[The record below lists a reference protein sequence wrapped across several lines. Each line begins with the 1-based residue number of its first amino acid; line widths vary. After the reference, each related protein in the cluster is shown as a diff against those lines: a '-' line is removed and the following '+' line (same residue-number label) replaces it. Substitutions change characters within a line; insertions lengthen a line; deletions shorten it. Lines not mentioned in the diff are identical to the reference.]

1 MDSHLLINI
10 FIATIASGT
19 PFVFAAL
26 GELVTEKSGVLN
38 LGVEGMMLVGA
49 ICGFIGMSAS
59 GSVLVA
65 VICGMAAGA
74 GMALIFAILTLNLM
88 ANQVASG
95 LALTIFGLGLSSF
108 LGLPYTSVALGGVPE
123 VHIPLLSDIPV
134 LGEMFFRFDLL
145 IYSSVLLF
153 FGVNWFLF
161 KTKAGLVLRGIG
173 EAPKSAH
180 ALGYNVIGIRYLAV
194 IFGGAMAGLG
204 GVYLSVA
211 YTPMW
216 VEGMVAGR
224 GWVSLALVVFA
235 TWRPARVMVGAYLF
249 GGITIAQFHVQGFG
263 IDCPAQLLSMLPYI
277 ATIVVLVFISRN
289 PNTIRLNSPAS
300 LGITYHPSQPHS

>member
-1 MDSHLLINI
+1 MDLDIIIKILV
-10 FIATIASGT
+10 ATVAAGT
-19 PFVFAAL
+19 PFVYAAL
-26 GELVTEKSGVLN
+26 GELVTERAGVLN

-49 ICGFIGMSAS
+49 IVGFIGMATT
-59 GSVLVA
+59 GSILVG
-65 VICGMAAGA
+65 VVCGMLAGA
-74 GMALIFAILTLNLM
+74 LMSVIFGALTLTLL

-95 LALTIFGLGLSSF
+95 LALTIFGVGLSSF
-108 LGLPYTSVALGGVPE
+108 LGLDYTSVALSGVPE
-123 VHIPLLSDIPV
+123 LHIPLLSNIPV
-134 LGEMFFRFDLL
+134 LGELLFSYDIL
-145 IYSSVLLF
+145 IYCSLLLF
-153 FGVNWFLF
+153 VGVSWFLF
-161 KTKAGLVLRGIG
+161 HTKSGLILRGVG

-180 ALGYNVIGIRYLAV
+180 ALGYDVIAIRYAAV

-204 GVYLSVA
+204 GAYLSLA

-235 TWRPARVMVGAYLF
+235 TWRPGRVLVGAYLF

-263 IDCPAQLLSMLPYI
+263 IDMPSQLLSMLPYL
-277 ATIVVLVFISRN
+277 ATIIVLVFISRN

-300 LGITYHPSQPHS
+300 LGVTYHPSQPLS

>member
-1 MDSHLLINI
+1 METTIIVKILV
-10 FIATIASGT
+10 AAIASGT

-49 ICGFIGMSAS
+49 ISGFIGMATT
-59 GSVLVA
+59 GSILVA

-74 GMALIFAILTLNLM
+74 LMSGIFAVLTLNLM

-95 LALTIFGLGLSSF
+95 LALTIFGVGLSSF
-108 LGLPYTSVALGGVPE
+108 LGLDYTSVALAGVPE
-123 VHIPLLSDIPV
+123 ISIPV
-134 LGEMFFRFDLL
+134 LSSIPILGPLVFSHDLL
-145 IYSSVLLF
+145 IYSSVLLYF
-153 FGVNWFLF
+153 IVSWFLY
-161 KTKAGLVLRGIG
+161 KTKAGLILRGIG

-180 ALGYNVIGIRYLAV
+180 ALGYNVIAIRYLAV
-194 IFGGAMAGLG
+194 LFGGAMAGLG
-204 GVYLSVA
+204 GVYLCIA

-235 TWRPARVMVGAYLF
+235 TWRPARVMMGAYLF
-249 GGITIAQFHVQGFG
+249 GGITILQFHIQGFG
-263 IDCPAQLLSMLPYI
+263 IEIPAQLLSMLPYI
-277 ATIVVLVFISRN
+277 STIVVLVFISRDT
-289 PNTIRLNSPAS
+289 NTIRLNSPAS
-300 LGITYHPSQPHS
+300 LGTTYHPSQPHS

>member
-1 MDSHLLINI
+1 MDFAI
-10 FIATIASGT
+10 FLKILVAAIASGT

-49 ICGFIGMSAS
+49 ISGFIGMATT
-59 GSVLVA
+59 GSIFVA

-74 GMALIFAILTLNLM
+74 LMSVIFAVLTLNLM

-95 LALTIFGLGLSSF
+95 LALTIFGVGLSSF
-108 LGLPYTSVALGGVPE
+108 LGLNYTSVALSGVPE
-123 VHIPLLSDIPV
+123 IHIPLLSDIPV
-134 LGEMFFRFDLL
+134 LGPLLFSHDIL
-145 IYSSVLLF
+145 IYCSVILY
-153 FGVNWFLF
+153 FGVSYFLN
-161 KTKAGLVLRGIG
+161 KTRAGLVLRGIG
-173 EAPKSAH
+173 ESPESAH
-180 ALGYNVIGIRYLAV
+180 ALGYNVIMIRYLAV
-194 IFGGAMAGLG
+194 LFGGAMAGLG
-204 GVYLSVA
+204 GVYLCIA

-235 TWRPARVMVGAYLF
+235 TWRPARVMAGAYLF
-249 GGITIAQFHVQGFG
+249 GGITILQFHVQGFG
-263 IDCPAQLLSMLPYI
+263 IEIPSQLLSMLPYI
-277 ATIVVLVFISRN
+277 STIIVLVFISRN

-300 LGITYHPSQPHS
+300 LGSTYHPSQSHS